1 METIILVSV
10 LSTIGVVAVL
20 LSVAVALIK
29 LRSKVDV
36 NDLERQIRSI
46 YESIEYERRNVSEE
60 LRNVHYKIEQDNNT
74 IHQIID
80 GVRSNVYGHIDS
92 RVDKLESKMKS
103 VTPSEKDK

>member
-1 METIILVSV
+1 MSV

-20 LSVAVALIK
+20 LSVAVSLIK

-60 LRNVHYKIEQDNNT
+60 LRNVHYKIEQDNNN

-92 RVDKLESKMKS
+92 RVDKLDSKFSPKG
-103 VTPSEKDK
+103 TKQQING